1 MTEIK
6 KTSEEVT
13 LNGEKI
19 TIHKLKAGKYYEAQ
33 KIYVGMID
41 SVRVS
46 GNKEVAVDKNK
57 DKSQETSKK
66 DEVNVPLDI
75 TSLYSTFPREV
86 IKLVAFCVDIDEK
99 KLLDD
104 GYPEEITEMASKVI
118 ELNNFN
124 ENLKNSVAPLE
135 NLGAKK
141 L

>member
-6 KTSEEVT
+6 KTSVEVT
-13 LNGEKI
+13 LDGKNI
-19 TIHKLKAGKYYEAQ
+19 TINKLKAGKYYEAQ

-41 SVRVS
+41 SVRV
-46 GNKEVAVDKNK
+46 GKNKEK
-57 DKSQETSKK
+57 DKSQKVENKDGEDTS
-66 DEVNVPLDI
+66 VDI
-75 TSLYSTFPREV
+75 VSLYSTFPLEV
-86 IKLVAFCVDIDEK
+86 VKLVSFCIGMEEK
-99 KLLDD
+99 ELLDT
-104 GYPEEITEMASKVI
+104 GYPEEITEIAEKVI